1 MRLEVLRRFDIV
13 GHVVGSVPSTA
24 QDMRKRTLSLV
35 RGCQNEDVRHGS
47 SSECPKCGL
56 AVHSRYSPLLSLV
69 PAAVTPQKPRNSYKD
84 AVTTGE
90 TVPSE

>member
-24 QDMRKRTLSLV
+24 QDMRKRTLRLV

-47 SSECPKCGL
+47 SSECGL
-56 AVHSRYSPLLSLV
+56 VVLLPLL
-69 PAAVTPQKPRNSYKD
+69 PAPVTCSGSSD
-84 AVTTGE
+84 SAE
-90 TVPSE
+90 AA